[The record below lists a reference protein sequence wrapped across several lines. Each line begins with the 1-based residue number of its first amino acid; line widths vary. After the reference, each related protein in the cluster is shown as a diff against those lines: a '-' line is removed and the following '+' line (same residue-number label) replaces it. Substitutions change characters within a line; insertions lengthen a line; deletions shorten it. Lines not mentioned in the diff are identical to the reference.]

1 MLFSNL
7 LVAIALTVL
16 FPLGLMG
23 MLAAGEWLER
33 RTLAAEEVLPRR
45 LRRMDGKPPEA
56 VEAMVLEET
65 AHVVAQYWS
74 ATGRPAPEPPPPEA
88 ARNGSGGRHAR
99 RVAPGPGYRRGVRA
113 RTSFVL
119 GCAATTVALAV
130 FGLVHLVQASFP
142 FSPLGLAQRLLRLV
156 PGPVAVFFIDLLGH
170 WALRLFAVGF
180 TGASIL
186 AGGAA
191 AVLVARAG
199 PTRRSRAAWLAG
211 GLLGLV
217 ALGGYRGQ
225 PGAPSLL
232 VYGAVVTVAAVAY
245 VSVLQGALGRLERD
259 PVPAPA
265 SGLGRTRRE
274 LLRAVVGAAGL
285 LATGFAI
292 RRLTGGIGDSGGRP
306 LAPPPGAAPG
316 AWEIAGLTPEVTS
329 NRLHYTVD
337 ESIIDPNVD
346 RGSWRLRV
354 EGLVDRPLSLGY
366 DELVAMPST
375 EQYVT
380 LQCIS
385 NLVGGDLVGTAKCT
399 GVPLARVLERAGG
412 VGPGAVRVVF
422 HAVGGYSDSLPVA
435 MDVAPTTVVAYGMND
450 RSLPRAHGFPARIIA
465 PGIYG
470 MKNVKWLERIEVVDY
485 DYQGYWQ
492 RSDGW
497 DNIAEIKTASRID
510 VPQELTS
517 AGPGGVVAGLAWAGD
532 RGIRRVEVSL
542 DGGATWVPATLRRQ
556 LASAAWRQW
565 RLPLP
570 AGAQGH
576 RSLEV

>member
-1 MLFSNL
+1 MLG
-7 LVAIALTVL
+7 T
-16 FPLGLMG
+16 
-23 MLAAGEWLER
+23 AA
-33 RTLAAEEVLPRR
+33 
-45 LRRMDGKPPEA
+45 M
-56 VEAMVLEET
+56 
-65 AHVVAQYWS
+65 
-74 ATGRPAPEPPPPEA
+74 
-88 ARNGSGGRHAR
+88 
-99 RVAPGPGYRRGVRA
+99 
-113 RTSFVL
+113 
-119 GCAATTVALAV
+119 TVALAV
-130 FGLVHLVQASFP
+130 LGLVHIVQASFP
-142 FSPLGLAQRLLRLV
+142 FPPLGLAQRLLRLV

-180 TGASIL
+180 TVGSIL

-191 AVLVARAG
+191 AVLVAKAG
-199 PTRRSRAAWLAG
+199 PAGGPGNPEGVSPRRIGRSRAAWLAG
-211 GLLGLV
+211 GLLGLA
-217 ALGGYRGQ
+217 ALTGYRAQ

-232 VYGAVVTVAAVAY
+232 VYGTVVAVAAAAY
-245 VSVLQGALGRLERD
+245 VHVLVGALNRLERD

-274 LLRAVVGAAGL
+274 LLRAAVGAAGL
-285 LATGFAI
+285 LATGLAI
-292 RRLTGGIGDSGGRP
+292 RRLTGGIGDVGGQPLARP
-306 LAPPPGAAPG
+306 AGAAPVRPAPPPAADKNLA

-354 EGLVDRPLSLGY
+354 DGLVGRPLSLGY
-366 DELVAMPST
+366 EELLAMPST

-385 NLVGGDLVGTAKCT
+385 NLVGGDLVGAAKWT
-399 GVPLARVLERAGG
+399 GVPLAEVLERAGG
-412 VGPGAVRVVF
+412 AGPGAVRVVF
-422 HAVGGYSDSLPVA
+422 HAVGGYSDSLPLA
-435 MDVAPTTVVAYGMND
+435 KALDKATVVAYGMND

-497 DNIAEIKTASRID
+497 DNVAEIKTASRID

-517 AGPGGVVAGLAWAGD
+517 AGRAGVVAGLAWAGD

-542 DGGATWVPATLRRQ
+542 DGGASWVPATLRRE
-556 LASAAWRQW
+556 LARAAWRQW

-570 AGAQGH
+570 AGSRG
-576 RSLEV
+576 RLRLEVRAVDGRGDLQTPRQAPPHPSGASGYHEVEVVSE

>member
-1 MLFSNL
+1 
-7 LVAIALTVL
+7 
-16 FPLGLMG
+16 
-23 MLAAGEWLER
+23 
-33 RTLAAEEVLPRR
+33 
-45 LRRMDGKPPEA
+45 
-56 VEAMVLEET
+56 
-65 AHVVAQYWS
+65 
-74 ATGRPAPEPPPPEA
+74 
-88 ARNGSGGRHAR
+88 
-99 RVAPGPGYRRGVRA
+99 
-113 RTSFVL
+113 VL
-119 GCAATTVALAV
+119 GTAAMTVATAV

-142 FSPLGLAQRLLRLV
+142 FPPLGLAQRLLRLV
-156 PGPVAVFFIDLLGH
+156 PGPAAVFFIDLLGH
-170 WALRLFAVGF
+170 WALRLFAAGF
-180 TGASIL
+180 TLGSIL

-199 PTRRSRAAWLAG
+199 PAGGPGAQEAEGGSPRRVGRARAAWLAAA
-211 GLLGLV
+211 LLGLA
-217 ALGGYRGQ
+217 ALGGYRAQ

-232 VYGAVVTVAAVAY
+232 VYGAVVAAAAAVY
-245 VSVLQGALGRLERD
+245 VSVLLGAIGRLERD

-274 LLRAVVGAAGL
+274 LLRAAVGAAGL

-292 RRLTGGIGDSGGRP
+292 RRLTGGIGDAGGQP
-306 LAPPPGAAPG
+306 LARPAGAAPVRPAPAPAAAAG
-316 AWEIAGLTPEVTS
+316 NDPATWDIAGLTPEVTA

-346 RGSWRLRV
+346 RRSWRLRV
-354 EGLVDRPLSLGY
+354 DGLVGRPVSLGY
-366 DELVAMPST
+366 DELLAMPST

-385 NLVGGDLVGTAKCT
+385 NLIGGDLVGTAKWT

-412 VGPGAVRVVF
+412 AGPGAVRVVF

-435 MDVAPTTVVAYGMND
+435 KALDPATVVAYGMND

-485 DYQGYWQ
+485 DYRGYWQ

-542 DGGATWVPATLRRQ
+542 DGGATWVPATLRRE
-556 LASAAWRQW
+556 LAKAAWRQW

-570 AGAQGH
+570 PGTSGRHLLKVRAVDGRGDLQTARQAPPHPSGASGYHQVDVV
-576 RSLEV
+576 SS

>member
-1 MLFSNL
+1 MQ
-7 LVAIALTVL
+7 
-16 FPLGLMG
+16 
-23 MLAAGEWLER
+23 
-33 RTLAAEEVLPRR
+33 RR
-45 LRRMDGKPPEA
+45 LRTSEA
-56 VEAMVLEET
+56 FVAGTAAMVVAT
-65 AHVVAQYWS
+65 A
-74 ATGRPAPEPPPPEA
+74 
-88 ARNGSGGRHAR
+88 
-99 RVAPGPGYRRGVRA
+99 
-113 RTSFVL
+113 VL
-119 GCAATTVALAV
+119 
-130 FGLVHLVQASFP
+130 GLVHLVQASFP
-142 FSPLGLAQRLLRLV
+142 FPPLGLAQRLLRLV

-180 TGASIL
+180 TVASIL

-191 AVLVARAG
+191 AVLVARAAK
-199 PTRRSRAAWLAG
+199 RSRAAWLAG

-232 VYGAVVTVAAVAY
+232 VYGVVVVVAAVVY

-292 RRLTGGIGDSGGRP
+292 RRLTGGIGDSGGQP
-306 LAPPPGAAPG
+306 LARPAGAAPVRPAPAPAPGDDPG

-346 RGSWRLRV
+346 KGSWRLRV
-354 EGLVDRPLSLGY
+354 EGLVGRPLGLGY
-366 DELVAMPST
+366 DELLAMPST

-385 NLVGGDLVGTAKCT
+385 NLVGGDLVGTAKWT

-412 VGPGAVRVVF
+412 AGQGAVRVVF
-422 HAVGGYSDSLPVA
+422 HAVGGYSDSLPIA
-435 MDVAPTTVVAYGMND
+435 KALDPETVVAYGMNG
-450 RSLPRAHGFPARIIA
+450 RSLPRAHGFPARIVA

-485 DYQGYWQ
+485 DYEGYWQ

-497 DNIAEIKTASRID
+497 DNVAEIKTASRID

-517 AGPGGVVAGLAWAGD
+517 AESAGVVAGLAWAGD

-542 DGGATWVPATLRRQ
+542 DGGASWVPATLRRE
-556 LASAAWRQW
+556 LARAAWRQW

-570 AGAQGH
+570 PGVSGRYRLKVRAVDGRDDLQTASPAPPHPSGASGYH
-576 RSLEV
+576 EVDVVSS

>member
-1 MLFSNL
+1 MYG
-7 LVAIALTVL
+7 V
-16 FPLGLMG
+16 
-23 MLAAGEWLER
+23 
-33 RTLAAEEVLPRR
+33 
-45 LRRMDGKPPEA
+45 
-56 VEAMVLEET
+56 
-65 AHVVAQYWS
+65 VVA
-74 ATGRPAPEPPPPEA
+74 
-88 ARNGSGGRHAR
+88 
-99 RVAPGPGYRRGVRA
+99 
-113 RTSFVL
+113 
-119 GCAATTVALAV
+119 
-130 FGLVHLVQASFP
+130 
-142 FSPLGLAQRLLRLV
+142 
-156 PGPVAVFFIDLLGH
+156 
-170 WALRLFAVGF
+170 
-180 TGASIL
+180 
-186 AGGAA
+186 
-191 AVLVARAG
+191 
-199 PTRRSRAAWLAG
+199 
-211 GLLGLV
+211 
-217 ALGGYRGQ
+217 
-225 PGAPSLL
+225 
-232 VYGAVVTVAAVAY
+232 VAAVAY

-292 RRLTGGIGDSGGRP
+292 RRLTGGIGDSGGQP
-306 LAPPPGAAPG
+306 LARPAGAAPVRPAPAPAPGDDPG

-346 RGSWRLRV
+346 KGSWRLRV
-354 EGLVDRPLSLGY
+354 EGLVGRPLGLGY
-366 DELVAMPST
+366 DELLAMPST

-385 NLVGGDLVGTAKCT
+385 NLVGGDLVGTAKWT

-412 VGPGAVRVVF
+412 AGQGAVRVVF
-422 HAVGGYSDSLPVA
+422 HAVGGYSDSLPIA
-435 MDVAPTTVVAYGMND
+435 KALDPETVVAYGMNG

-485 DYQGYWQ
+485 DYEGYWQ

-497 DNIAEIKTASRID
+497 DNVAEIKTASRID

-517 AGPGGVVAGLAWAGD
+517 AESAGVVAGLAWAGD

-542 DGGATWVPATLRRQ
+542 DGGASWVPATLRRE
-556 LASAAWRQW
+556 LARAAWRQW

-570 AGAQGH
+570 PGASGRYRLKVRAVDGRGDLQTASPAPPHPSGASGYH
-576 RSLEV
+576 EVDVVSS

>member
-1 MLFSNL
+1 M
-7 LVAIALTVL
+7 
-16 FPLGLMG
+16 
-23 MLAAGEWLER
+23 E
-33 RTLAAEEVLPRR
+33 RR
-45 LRRMDGKPPEA
+45 LRTSESFVAGTA
-56 VEAMVLEET
+56 AMVVAT
-65 AHVVAQYWS
+65 A
-74 ATGRPAPEPPPPEA
+74 
-88 ARNGSGGRHAR
+88 
-99 RVAPGPGYRRGVRA
+99 
-113 RTSFVL
+113 VL
-119 GCAATTVALAV
+119 
-130 FGLVHLVQASFP
+130 GLVHLVQASFP
-142 FSPLGLAQRLLRLV
+142 FPPLGLAQRLLRLV

-180 TGASIL
+180 TVASIL

-232 VYGAVVTVAAVAY
+232 VYGAVVAVAAVAY

-274 LLRAVVGAAGL
+274 LLRAAVGAAGL

-292 RRLTGGIGDSGGRP
+292 RRLTGGIGDSGGQP
-306 LAPPPGAAPG
+306 LARPAGAAPVRPAPAPAPGDDPG

-354 EGLVDRPLSLGY
+354 EGLVGRPAVLGY
-366 DELVAMPST
+366 DELLAMPST

-385 NLVGGDLVGTAKCT
+385 NLVGGDLVGTAKWT

-412 VGPGAVRVVF
+412 AGQGAVRVVF
-422 HAVGGYSDSLPVA
+422 HAVGGYSDSLPIA
-435 MDVAPTTVVAYGMND
+435 KALDPETVVAYGMNG

-485 DYQGYWQ
+485 DYEGYWQ

-497 DNIAEIKTASRID
+497 DNVAEIKTASRID

-517 AGPGGVVAGLAWAGD
+517 AESAGVVAGLAWAGD

-542 DGGATWVPATLRRQ
+542 DGGASWVPATLRRE
-556 LASAAWRQW
+556 LARAAWRQW

-570 AGAQGH
+570 PGASGRH
-576 RSLEV
+576 RLKVRATDGRGDLQTARPAPPHPSGASGYHEVDVVSN

>member
-1 MLFSNL
+1 M
-7 LVAIALTVL
+7 
-16 FPLGLMG
+16 
-23 MLAAGEWLER
+23 E
-33 RTLAAEEVLPRR
+33 RR
-45 LRRMDGKPPEA
+45 LRTSESFVAGTA
-56 VEAMVLEET
+56 AMVVAT
-65 AHVVAQYWS
+65 A
-74 ATGRPAPEPPPPEA
+74 
-88 ARNGSGGRHAR
+88 
-99 RVAPGPGYRRGVRA
+99 
-113 RTSFVL
+113 VL
-119 GCAATTVALAV
+119 
-130 FGLVHLVQASFP
+130 GLVHLVQASFP
-142 FSPLGLAQRLLRLV
+142 FPPLGLAQRLLRLV

-180 TGASIL
+180 TVASIL

-199 PTRRSRAAWLAG
+199 PARRTRAAWLAG

-232 VYGAVVTVAAVAY
+232 MYGAVVAVAAVAY

-274 LLRAVVGAAGL
+274 LLRAAVGAAGL

-292 RRLTGGIGDSGGRP
+292 RRLTGGIGDSGGQP
-306 LAPPPGAAPG
+306 LARPAGAAPVRPAPAPAPGDDPG
-316 AWEIAGLTPEVTS
+316 AWEIAGLTPEATS

-354 EGLVDRPLSLGY
+354 EGLVGRPAVLGY
-366 DELVAMPST
+366 DELLAMPST

-385 NLVGGDLVGTAKCT
+385 NLVGGDLVGTAKWT

-412 VGPGAVRVVF
+412 AGQGAVRVVF
-422 HAVGGYSDSLPVA
+422 HAVGGYSDSLPIA
-435 MDVAPTTVVAYGMND
+435 KALDPETVVAYGMNG

-485 DYQGYWQ
+485 DYEGYWQ

-497 DNIAEIKTASRID
+497 DNVAEIKTASRID

-517 AGPGGVVAGLAWAGD
+517 AESAGVVAGLAWAGD

-542 DGGATWVPATLRRQ
+542 DGGASWVPATLRRE
-556 LASAAWRQW
+556 LARAAWRQW

-570 AGAQGH
+570 PGASGRH
-576 RSLEV
+576 RLKVRATDGRGDLQTARPAPPHPSGASGYHEVDVVTN

>member
-1 MLFSNL
+1 
-7 LVAIALTVL
+7 
-16 FPLGLMG
+16 
-23 MLAAGEWLER
+23 
-33 RTLAAEEVLPRR
+33 
-45 LRRMDGKPPEA
+45 
-56 VEAMVLEET
+56 
-65 AHVVAQYWS
+65 
-74 ATGRPAPEPPPPEA
+74 
-88 ARNGSGGRHAR
+88 
-99 RVAPGPGYRRGVRA
+99 
-113 RTSFVL
+113 VL
-119 GCAATTVALAV
+119 GIAATTVATAI

-142 FSPLGLAQRLLRLV
+142 FPPLGLAQRLLRLI
-156 PGPVAVFFIDLLGH
+156 PGPAAVFFIDLLGH

-180 TGASIL
+180 TLGSIL

-199 PTRRSRAAWLAG
+199 PDRRTRAAWLAA
-211 GLLGLV
+211 GLLGLA
-217 ALGGYRGQ
+217 ALGGYRAQ

-232 VYGAVVTVAAVAY
+232 VYGAVVAAAAAVY
-245 VSVLQGALGRLERD
+245 VSVLVGAMGRLERD

-274 LLRAVVGAAGL
+274 LLRAAVGAAGL

-292 RRLTGGIGDSGGRP
+292 RRLTGGIGDAGGQPLVRP
-306 LAPPPGAAPG
+306 AGAAPAPAAAPG
-316 AWEIAGLTPEVTS
+316 NNPATWDIAGLTPEVTA

-346 RGSWRLRV
+346 SRSWRLRV
-354 EGLVDRPLSLGY
+354 DGLVGRPVTLGY
-366 DELVAMPST
+366 DELLAMPST

-385 NLVGGDLVGTAKCT
+385 NLIGGDLVGTAKWT

-412 VGPGAVRVVF
+412 AGPGAVRVVF
-422 HAVGGYSDSLPVA
+422 HAVGGYTDSLPVA
-435 MDVAPTTVVAYGMND
+435 KALDPATVVAYGMND

-485 DYQGYWQ
+485 DYRGYWQ

-517 AGPGGVVAGLAWAGD
+517 VEPAEVVAGLAWAGD

-542 DGGATWVPATLRRQ
+542 DGGATWVPATLRRE
-556 LASAAWRQW
+556 LARAAWRQW

-570 AGAQGH
+570 PGISGRHLLKVRAVDGRGDLQTARQAPPHPSGATGYDQVDVV
-576 RSLEV
+576 SS